1 MFTRTAS
8 HTFAAKRLDLNV
20 SLNSQFFPY
29 PNKKAPSIFMRV
41 LYLLVRL
48 GGFEPP
54 THGLGNRCSIQ
65 LSYKRN

>member
-1 MFTRTAS
+1 MG
-8 HTFAAKRLDLNV
+8 
-20 SLNSQFFPY
+20 
-29 PNKKAPSIFMRV
+29 V

-65 LSYKRN
+65 LSYKRITVILHNIGDFVKGSMALSPMRSKTKN

>member
-1 MFTRTAS
+1 
-8 HTFAAKRLDLNV
+8 
-20 SLNSQFFPY
+20 
-29 PNKKAPSIFMRV
+29 MRV

>member
-1 MFTRTAS
+1 
-8 HTFAAKRLDLNV
+8 
-20 SLNSQFFPY
+20 
-29 PNKKAPSIFMRV
+29 MRV

-65 LSYKRN
+65 LSYKRINVILHNIGGFVKGSMVLSPMRSKTRN